1 MNTIRTHTARSI
13 LAAAAA
19 VGAMSQGVAFAQA
32 PHSPDLTTV
41 GNRWTITA
49 HNDESPVHEQ
59 WATQGI
65 CFRFIGNFGTH
76 ARYEWW
82 SDTFPDWNGVATQEG
97 NEITMHGDYAND
109 VGHDGIVWNVVTATP
124 RNMGAG
130 FWFEWREDAK
140 FGRTIGFANALL
152 QRVGRCTITAD
163 QARNIPFPLDK
174 LGREML
180 QPFGNVP
187 TAGVPSP

>member
-1 MNTIRTHTARSI
+1 MNTIRMHAVRS
-13 LAAAAA
+13 LFA
-19 VGAMSQGVAFAQA
+19 VAVAIGAVSQGVAFAQA
-32 PHSPDLTTV
+32 PHSPDLTTA

-49 HNDESPVHEQ
+49 FNDESPNHDQ

-97 NEITMHGDYAND
+97 NEITMHGDYAQD
-109 VGHDGIVWNVVTATP
+109 VGHDGMVWNVVTATP

-140 FGRTIGFANALL
+140 FGRTIGFTNALL
-152 QRVGRCTITAD
+152 QRVGRCVITAD
-163 QARNIPFPLDK
+163 EARSIPYPLDRFGK
-174 LGREML
+174 EMQ

-187 TAGVPSP
+187 TAGVPNP